1 MTVVVGTVGV
11 LLVVLAFADLVNTL
25 VTTSTSAA
33 RAWPSRLVTRTT
45 FTAVRA
51 VARRL
56 PEGSRVRERL
66 LATFAPLLLLEL
78 LVMWAT
84 LQLVGFGLLWWSV
97 DGLPELSG
105 IPDALYYSGVVFFTV
120 GFGEIVPEAAIPR
133 IGAIAEAFVGVV
145 TIALVIGYL
154 PSLYGAYSERE
165 RALMTLDD
173 GSGDRITP
181 TNLVMAW
188 SPDADPKKLEQRF
201 IEWEGWAARILE
213 THSTLPLLQFFR
225 SHDPRQH
232 WVTALGLLADTALHA
247 QFILG
252 AYDGRAYWFL
262 RRVAAVFDELTRG
275 VPEEKLAPY
284 RAALPDPNTAD
295 TEEGARLFRELY
307 DTLEAH
313 GFDLVPYEI
322 GREHAIA
329 VRANYAPQ
337 MEYLIDQLLTPRGFW
352 CPERVTV
359 PLLSTTHPEM
369 LDYEPTSHVARRT
382 SDERPAGPL
391 PGGGED
397 IG

>member
-1 MTVVVGTVGV
+1 MTGVVGTVGV
-11 LLVVLAFADLVNTL
+11 LLVLLAVADLVNTL

-33 RAWPSRLVTRTT
+33 RAWPSRIATRATY
-45 FTAVRA
+45 TAVRG

-56 PEGSRVRERL
+56 PEGSTVRERL

-78 LVMWAT
+78 LVMWAA
-84 LQLVGFGLLWWSV
+84 LQLVGFGMLWWSL
-97 DGLPELSG
+97 DGLPALDG
-105 IPDALYYSGVVFFTV
+105 MQDALYYSGVVFFTV
-120 GFGEIVPEAAIPR
+120 GFGEIVPEATVPR
-133 IGAIAEAFVGVV
+133 IGALAEAFMGVV
-145 TIALVIGYL
+145 TTALVIGYL

-201 IEWEGWAARILE
+201 IEWEAWAARILE
-213 THSTLPLLQFFR
+213 THSTLPLLRFFR

-247 QFILG
+247 QLILG

-275 VPEEKLAPY
+275 VPEADLAPY
-284 RAALPDPNTAD
+284 RAALPDPGSPSS
-295 TEEGARLFRELY
+295 EEGARLFRELHE
-307 DTLEAH
+307 TLEAH
-313 GFDLVPYEI
+313 GFDVVPHEI
-322 GREHAIA
+322 AREHAIA

-337 MEYLIDQLLTPRGFW
+337 MEYLIDRLLTPRGFW

-369 LDYEPTSHVARRT
+369 LEYEP
-382 SDERPAGPL
+382 
-391 PGGGED
+391 PGR
-397 IG
+397 

>member
-97 DGLPELSG
+97 DGLPELGG

-154 PSLYGAYSERE
+154 PSLYSAYSERE

-225 SHDPRQH
+225 SHDPRPVSYTH
-232 WVTALGLLADTALHA
+232 
-247 QFILG
+247 
-252 AYDGRAYWFL
+252 
-262 RRVAAVFDELTRG
+262 LT
-275 VPEEKLAPY
+275 
-284 RAALPDPNTAD
+284 LPTI
-295 TEEGARLFRELY
+295 Y
-307 DTLEAH
+307 S
-313 GFDLVPYEI
+313 V
-322 GREHAIA
+322 
-329 VRANYAPQ
+329 
-337 MEYLIDQLLTPRGFW
+337 
-352 CPERVTV
+352 
-359 PLLSTTHPEM
+359 
-369 LDYEPTSHVARRT
+369 
-382 SDERPAGPL
+382 
-391 PGGGED
+391 
-397 IG
+397 